1 MYNDFM
7 ERLKRIRLLVFDI
20 DGVFTDGRLYILPDG
35 AEVKVF
41 NVHDG
46 VGVYLARKA
55 GLKVALVTGR
65 GGKAVVH
72 RAKELNVDKFMPKVR
87 RKEDVLPRLMQDLG
101 CNPDETLF
109 MTDEILDLDAMDM
122 AGVTACPA
130 DAAPEV
136 KAKAHFVCTK
146 AGGMGAVR
154 EIIEMVLK
162 SQGKWGKPLF

>member
-1 MYNDFM
+1 MYNTFM
-7 ERLKRIRLLVFDI
+7 DRLKKIRLLVFDI

-46 VGVYLARKA
+46 VGVFLARKA

-65 GGKAVVH
+65 SGKAVAH
-72 RAKELNVDKFMPKVR
+72 RAKELNVDKFMPKVQK
-87 RKEDVLPRLMQDLG
+87 KEDVLPELIRSMG
-101 CNPDETLF
+101 CTADETLF
-109 MTDEILDLDAMDM
+109 MTDEILDLDAMDL

-136 KAKAHFVCTK
+136 KAKAHIVCVK
-146 AGGMGAVR
+146 GGGMGAVR

-162 SQGKWGKPLF
+162 SQGKWGKA

>member
-1 MYNDFM
+1 MD
-7 ERLKRIRLLVFDI
+7 RLKKIRLLVFDI
-20 DGVFTDGRLYILPDG
+20 DGVFTDGRLYFLPDG

-55 GLKVALVTGR
+55 GR
-65 GGKAVVH
+65 GGKAVAH
-72 RAKELNVDKFMPKVR
+72 RAKELNVDKFMPKVQK
-87 RKEDVLPRLMQDLG
+87 KEDVLPELIQSMG
-101 CNPDETLF
+101 CDPDETLF

-146 AGGMGAVR
+146 GGGMGAVR

-162 SQGKWGKPLF
+162 NQGKWGRS